1 MHLIAT
7 LKESS
12 PNPSIYQR
20 AGEAVC
26 SVCAVRYFL
35 HVRVQDGVSPA
46 RLAEALLKF
55 HDFLA
60 ASAMH
65 DRRHLEMIPIVVGLD
80 SA

>member
-1 MHLIAT
+1 MHLMAT

-12 PNPSIYQR
+12 PDPTIYQP

-65 DRRHLEMIPIVVGLD
+65 DRRHLEMIPMVVGLD